1 MNGHVYPEVDQVKT
15 EAGYRQPKVVYR
27 NRGDGR
33 FDDVTA
39 RLGPPVTVPRAS
51 RGAAFADFDND
62 GDVDVVV
69 NNMHD
74 VPELY
79 RLDRTEPGTWLILRL
94 RGVQSNR
101 SAIGARVRVTTGAV
115 TQVAEVRG
123 GGSYFSQNDL
133 RVHVGLAGAAK
144 ADRVVVRWPNGRE
157 ETWRDVEANRIVT
170 LTEGSARD

>member
-1 MNGHVYPEVDQVKT
+1 M
-15 EAGYRQPKVVYR
+15 
-27 NRGDGR
+27 
-33 FDDVTA
+33 
-39 RLGPPVTVPRAS
+39 PRAS

-79 RLDRTEPGTWLILRL
+79 RLDRTGPGTWLILRL
-94 RGVQSNR
+94 RGMQSNR
-101 SAIGARVRVTTGAV
+101 SAIGARVRVTTGTV

-123 GGSYFSQNDL
+123 GGSYISQNDL
-133 RVHVGLAGAAK
+133 RVHVGLAGAAR